1 MYESEAYF
9 VDSRMCY
16 DTFTCWLPLM
26 PGDLDLAKTVLE
38 EFLAPNLT
46 SNNYAF
52 AAQE

>member
-1 MYESEAYF
+1 
-9 VDSRMCY
+9 
-16 DTFTCWLPLM
+16 M